1 MCGRFVVAKTAGEIL
16 TIFEADEIIGEQ
28 PGISYNV
35 APTQPI
41 SIVVD
46 RAFEKA
52 EDGSPLGELHRE
64 IHAARWGLI
73 PRWSKDGPSS
83 GAPLVNGRIET
94 ILEKPSFKDS
104 VIRRRCVI
112 PASGYYEW
120 HVDADGNK
128 QPFYINAGSDGMF
141 ALAGLYEWWRDPSKA
156 ENDPTRWLLSA
167 TTLTKASAPELA
179 HIHDRN
185 PVLLTPD
192 ALEAW
197 IDPHIEGDQDLLDA
211 VAAESDVVAAEAEF
225 FKVGAAVGQVRNNS
239 AELIL
244 PL

>member
-1 MCGRFVVAKTAGEIL
+1 MCGRFVVAKTSSEIMK
-16 TIFEADEIIGEQ
+16 IFEVDEIVGEQ
-28 PGISYNV
+28 PGLSFNV
-35 APTQPI
+35 APTHQI
-41 SIVVD
+41 SIIVERPD
-46 RAFEKA
+46 EKA
-52 EDGSPLGELHRE
+52 DDGSPLGELHRE
-64 IHAARWGLI
+64 MYSARWGLV
-73 PRWSKDGPSS
+73 PRWSKDGPANSS
-83 GAPLVNGRIET
+83 PLINGRIES
-94 ILEKPSFKDS
+94 ILEKPSFKES
-104 VIRRRCVI
+104 VLRRRCVI

-141 ALAGLYEWWRDPSKA
+141 ALAGLYEWWRDPSKP
-156 ENDPTRWLLSA
+156 EGDPARWLLSA

-185 PVLLTPD
+185 PVLLTPES
-192 ALEAW
+192 LEAW

-211 VAAESDVVAAEAEF
+211 VAGESDVVASEAEF

-239 AELIL
+239 PELIL

>member
-28 PGISYNV
+28 PGISFNV
-35 APTQPI
+35 APTQQI
-41 SIVVD
+41 SIIVD

-64 IHAARWGLI
+64 IHSARWGLV

-83 GAPLVNGRIET
+83 GAPLVIGRIET

-128 QPFYINAGSDGMF
+128 QPFYINAGHDGMF
-141 ALAGLYEWWRDPSKA
+141 ALAGLYEWWRDPSKGDD
-156 ENDPTRWLLSA
+156 DPTRWLLSA
-167 TTLTKASAPELA
+167 TTLTKDSAPELA

-211 VAAESDVVAAEAEF
+211 VSAESNVVAAEAEF

>member
-1 MCGRFVVAKTAGEIL
+1 MCGRFVVARAIGEIQ
-16 TIFEADEIIGEQ
+16 TIFEADEIIGDL

-41 SIVVD
+41 AIIVD

-52 EDGSPLGELHRE
+52 PDGSPLGELSRE
-64 IHAARWGLI
+64 IHSARWGLV
-73 PRWSKDGPSS
+73 PRWAKSPTEH
-83 GAPLVNGRIET
+83 APLINGRIES

-120 HVDADGNK
+120 HVATDGTK
-128 QPFYINAGSDGMF
+128 QPFYITAGTDGMF
-141 ALAGLYEWWRDPSKA
+141 ALAGLYEWWADPAKDAKDPS
-156 ENDPTRWLLSA
+156 RWLLSA
-167 TTLTKASAPELA
+167 TTLTKHTAPELA

-185 PVLLTPD
+185 PVLLSPD
-192 ALEAW
+192 TFEAW
-197 IDPHIEGDQDLLDA
+197 LDPHIEGDQELLEA
-211 VAAESDVVAAEAEF
+211 VSIDSDVVAGEAEF
-225 FKVGAAVGQVRNNS
+225 YKVGAEVGKVSNNS
-239 AELIL
+239 ASLIL